1 MYKNIWGKNVPIAPV
16 VFFIMYLE
24 AGLAAGDNV
33 ELVVSQLQRPVD
45 SNRDGDTP
53 LLRFLKARWKL
64 DFGGVRGYRIFFKLL
79 KIVII

>member
-1 MYKNIWGKNVPIAPV
+1 
-16 VFFIMYLE
+16 MYLE

-64 DFGGVRGYRIFFKLL
+64 DFGGVRGYRIFFQAVENRYNINL
-79 KIVII
+79 I